1 MSTNVALRVAVC
13 WLVPSHYSHQPQ
25 ASNKSAG
32 KKSDLQDGQL
42 NFTLYFSMHFNV
54 DVQVH
59 VQPDCRRTTAVRV
72 MLRCHRLVWP
82 SGNLA
87 SLSISSSWSLGKL
100 SVAAETPGSRKARVL
115 LS

>member
-1 MSTNVALRVAVC
+1 MDRSTCRLTLPCVSL
-13 WLVPSHYSHQPQ
+13 
-25 ASNKSAG
+25 SAG
-32 KKSDLQDGQL
+32 LFRVKDGQL

-59 VQPDCRRTTAVRV
+59 VQPDCRRTTVVRV